1 MPLNILVI
9 IDAILKVKL
18 MKKYAKETHS
28 IFFCWMFVVRFV
40 LKKTTFNLFINSYVA
55 ILKIPTIFCLH

>member
-28 IFFCWMFVVRFV
+28 IFFVG
-40 LKKTTFNLFINSYVA
+40 
-55 ILKIPTIFCLH
+55 CLL